1 MDKLNWLVVV
11 SKSHHIIWYGKVK
24 GHTPTI
30 QSYIQQLGID
40 VAIKNNRLLFLVSQ
54 NGNRVP
60 LIKLYD
66 LHFLTVWLS
75 NGLKCATRS
84 WFVHSPPFASIN
96 CLTASKVKF
105 SLGSIFCYKDSS
117 LEVQHVINTKVG
129 KAAKLLFIYSP
140 LPLSLVQNQ
149 IS

>member
-1 MDKLNWLVVV
+1 M
-11 SKSHHIIWYGKVK
+11 K
-24 GHTPTI
+24 GHTPI
-30 QSYIQQLGID
+30 QAYIQLGIY
-40 VAIKNNRLLFLVSQ
+40 VVIKNSRLLFLVSQ

-140 LPLSLVQNQ
+140 LPLSLVHPKPKYLKVKLHLYHFLLV
-149 IS
+149 